1 MATFVNG
8 LQNWLDRGL
17 QLFAWEECEFEL
29 DGAANDH
36 LAALRS
42 ALDARTKPPVVKR
55 HDRVHDLSTY
65 YDRVIGIG
73 EAQTVSSSYNV
84 KKSDDEGWFQSDFI
98 ALLTFRPP
106 GADQPVDFP
115 MTAESLSDIEAAI
128 EKAKKAGLDT
138 IDLPSCPVPL
148 PLGEVERDVRAFQAA
163 LAMPPAAQKPL
174 SEVENSPA
182 KSRPTLLIK
191 GNIDAVGHQE
201 SREEKLQ
208 APDAQF
214 ERTTSLKSNVTV
226 RRHQIEGIAR
236 LQHLYK
242 ASPEYCR
249 GVLLADDM
257 RLGKTLQLL
266 TFIAW
271 ALERDPT
278 MPPALIVAPVALL
291 QNWQEEADRFF
302 GAGSIRILTAYGDTL
317 AKLRVLREGVDAALL
332 GEGLIRFLKPDWRR
346 AAQVVL
352 ATYETLR
359 DLEFTFAQ
367 VPWAILV
374 CDEAQKIKNP
384 NAMVTQAAKK
394 LNVRFRVACTG
405 TPVENSLADLWCLF
419 DLVQPGLLGALN
431 DFGRN
436 FGRIIETNG
445 DTAPARR
452 EELRLRT

>member
-1 MATFVNG
+1 MWYSELYRTIFTRLEN
-8 LQNWLDRGL
+8 LDFH
-17 QLFAWEECEFEL
+17 QVSY
-29 DGAANDH
+29 
-36 LAALRS
+36 S
-42 ALDARTKPPVVKR
+42 A
-55 HDRVHDLSTY
+55 
-65 YDRVIGIG
+65 
-73 EAQTVSSSYNV
+73 
-84 KKSDDEGWFQSDFI
+84 DFI
-98 ALLTFRPP
+98 RVLGLLAILAF
-106 GADQPVDFP
+106 GLLAGEQPLVVVVDG
-115 MTAESLSDIEAAI
+115 D
-128 EKAKKAGLDT
+128 GQ
-138 IDLPSCPVPL
+138 
-148 PLGEVERDVRAFQAA
+148 R
-163 LAMPPAAQKPL
+163 
-174 SEVENSPA
+174 
-182 KSRPTLLIK
+182 LL
-191 GNIDAVGHQE
+191 
-201 SREEKLQ
+201 
-208 APDAQF
+208 
-214 ERTTSLKSNVTV
+214 
-226 RRHQIEGIAR
+226 
-236 LQHLYK
+236 
-242 ASPEYCR
+242 